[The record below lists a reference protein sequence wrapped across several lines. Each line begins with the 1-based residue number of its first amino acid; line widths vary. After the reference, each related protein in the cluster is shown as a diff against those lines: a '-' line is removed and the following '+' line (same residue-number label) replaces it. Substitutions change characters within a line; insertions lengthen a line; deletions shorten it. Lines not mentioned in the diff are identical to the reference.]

1 MATRK
6 DFCNAMLQV
15 YKDHGVYIGTANG
28 ERTLDIAGKIFE
40 MEKNYGRRDD
50 KGNPLW
56 YNDAARDYE
65 YIGKCYRNHY
75 DMSKSIAGDCSGIIY
90 GVLKDLG
97 VQKHDMRA
105 RDYQAAST
113 PVKLKNLQ
121 PGDLVFDKTSE
132 ASHVGVYIGDPNY
145 VIDSRGRDKGVIK
158 SALSSYSW
166 KIGGRL
172 DWFSDDIPVLTR
184 NLYYKKDDLLKG
196 KDVLQCQEQL
206 KKRGYDPGVCDGIF
220 GIKTEAAVINF
231 QTVENLEVDGIVG
244 TVTWQHLFTE
254 V

>member
-15 YKDHGVYIGTANG
+15 YKDHGIYIGTANG
-28 ERTLDIAGKIFE
+28 ELTESLTIGQIAA
-40 MEKNYGRRDD
+40 MEVKYNGDNQTAKRDTRRD
-50 KGNPLW
+50 L
-56 YNDAARDYE
+56 AF
-65 YIGKCYRNHY
+65 IGKCYESGYNMKQSR
-75 DMSKSIAGDCSGIIY
+75 AGDCSGIIY

-97 VQKHDMRA
+97 VQKHDMCA

-132 ASHVGVYIGDPNY
+132 ATHVGVYIGDPNY
-145 VIDSRGRDKGVIK
+145 VVDSRGRDKGVIK
-158 SALSSYSW
+158 SSLSSYGW

-172 DWFSDDIPVLTR
+172 DWFSDDIPILTR

-244 TVTWQHLFTE
+244 PVTWQHLFTE